1 MISDCGS
8 RESEAEGGAVE
19 SEELAGTTDR
29 RPQWSQ
35 RIVGKSIRGK
45 QGENLGVGN

>member
-35 RIVGKSIRGK
+35 RIVGD
-45 QGENLGVGN
+45 EALGDKFEYDGML